1 MKDLLNKLDTETREL
16 VRLKK
21 LYDTVGE
28 KYFKKWEKLRDKE
41 DAEMWN
47 IWNAILKQQ
56 QVVDNLHLKKG
67 A

>member
-1 MKDLLNKLDTETREL
+1 MKDLANKLDTETREL
-16 VRLKK
+16 VRLKE